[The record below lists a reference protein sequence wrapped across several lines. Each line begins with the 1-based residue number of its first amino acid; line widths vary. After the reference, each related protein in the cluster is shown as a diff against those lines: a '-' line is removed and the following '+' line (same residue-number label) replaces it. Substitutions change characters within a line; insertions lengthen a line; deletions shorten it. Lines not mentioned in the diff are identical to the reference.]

1 MKRYLLTVIGNID
14 SEKKCQDI
22 AIGLSPIVDSPHL
35 KFQHTKGILI
45 FHFESEVDKLEIYD
59 YVIGLTYGIADT
71 FILTEI
77 NDNASVY
84 LPEKIKGHL
93 FDLQNS
99 SSDVSMN
106 IDMNV
111 IKNNSDS
118 NEEEE
123 DDEEFIAL
131 LLSQTDTILKKP
143 TLNYIL
149 DKINSSGYES
159 LTEYE
164 KDTLEVYSKN

>member
-1 MKRYLLTVIGNID
+1 MERNNRILL
-14 SEKKCQDI
+14 
-22 AIGLSPIVDSPHL
+22 LLL
-35 KFQHTKGILI
+35 KAHPFANYVVVHIL
-45 FHFESEVDKLEIYD
+45 
-59 YVIGLTYGIADT
+59 A
-71 FILTEI
+71 
-77 NDNASVY
+77 
-84 LPEKIKGHL
+84 KIKGHL

-111 IKNNSDS
+111 IKNNSDF